1 MSTPVAPTVALPF
14 AALAKLMPLHLVL
27 APDGQITCHGPTLT
41 KLMEGQDL
49 IGRNLFEAF
58 ELRRP
63 AGISSMAGLQA
74 RAGEKLRLNLR
85 GTKGQIAFRGLAVE
99 LENAAG
105 VLINLSFGIGVI
117 DAVRLHALT
126 DGDFAPTDLAVEMM
140 YLVEAKAA
148 AMGALRGLAQR
159 LEDDKQMAE
168 TQALTDTLTGLR
180 NRRALSQVLGGL
192 TRAQTPFGLMH
203 VDLDFFK
210 AVNDSLG
217 HAAGDHVLR
226 SVADILRRE
235 TRAGDTV
242 SRVGGDEFVLVLPG
256 MTDPRRMELAARRI
270 IEKVSQP
277 ITFDGQPCRIS
288 ASIGITLSTQYEK
301 PDPDRMQS
309 DADDALYASKR
320 AGRGQAQMHNPRPG
334 GDRRSA

>member
-126 DGDFAPTDLAVEMM
+126 DGDLAPTDLAVEMM
-140 YLVEAKAA
+140 
-148 AMGALRGLAQR
+148 
-159 LEDDKQMAE
+159 
-168 TQALTDTLTGLR
+168 
-180 NRRALSQVLGGL
+180 
-192 TRAQTPFGLMH
+192 
-203 VDLDFFK
+203 
-210 AVNDSLG
+210 
-217 HAAGDHVLR
+217 
-226 SVADILRRE
+226 
-235 TRAGDTV
+235 
-242 SRVGGDEFVLVLPG
+242 
-256 MTDPRRMELAARRI
+256 
-270 IEKVSQP
+270 
-277 ITFDGQPCRIS
+277 
-288 ASIGITLSTQYEK
+288 
-301 PDPDRMQS
+301 
-309 DADDALYASKR
+309 
-320 AGRGQAQMHNPRPG
+320 
-334 GDRRSA
+334 